1 MVPQP
6 PNTPP
11 ITSVSNS
18 RVRWLRSLK
27 ERRGREAAGAFLVEG
42 PHAIEQA
49 LRAGAEPAFTA
60 YAPELLTQGDHAAR
74 VLQALPEHVS
84 AVPVSER
91 VLASVGDTRTTQ
103 GILSTFPLLQQAPD
117 QIVTASGLSLVLD
130 RVRDPGNVGT
140 LLRSAAAA
148 GADVVLLSPECADPF
163 SPKVVRASAGAI
175 FMVPFAVLSWE
186 DFARRLAGLPCVY
199 ATQAGA
205 DTPYYEAD
213 LARPCA
219 ILIGNEAAGLGE
231 QARALAT
238 RSISI
243 PLAAGVES
251 LNAAV
256 AGSVLLFEA
265 RRQRTRHETGVFHV
279 PA

>member
-1 MVPQP
+1 MSKPRS
-6 PNTPP
+6 TPP

-18 RVRWLRSLK
+18 RVQWLRSLK

-49 LRAGAEPAFTA
+49 LHADVEPVLVA
-60 YAPELLTQGDHAAR
+60 YVPELLTVGGHVAR
-74 VLQALPEHVS
+74 VLDALPAQVF
-84 AVPVSER
+84 ALPVSER

-103 GILSTFPLLQQAPD
+103 GLLAGFNVPDHRSQPVAAAP
-117 QIVTASGLSLVLD
+117 GLSLVLD

-148 GADVVLLSPECADPF
+148 GAGMVLLSPECADPF

-175 FMVPFAVLSWE
+175 FSVPFRVLTWE
-186 DFARRLAGLPCVY
+186 YLMQILSLEYRVY
-199 ATQAGA
+199 ATHAEA
-205 DTPYYEAD
+205 DVPYYEAD
-213 LARPCA
+213 LTEPCA
-219 ILIGNEAAGLGE
+219 ILIGNEADGLGE
-231 QARALAT
+231 QARVLAT

-243 PLAAGVES
+243 PMAAGMES

-265 RRQRTRHETGVFHV
+265 RRQRTRHENGAFHV

>member
-1 MVPQP
+1 MSQP
-6 PNTPP
+6 PSTPS

-18 RVRWLRSLK
+18 RVRWLKSLK

-49 LRAGAEPAFTA
+49 LRVGAEPALTA
-60 YAPELLTQGDHAAR
+60 YAPELLTQRDHAAR
-74 VLQALPEHVS
+74 VLQALPADVS

-103 GILSTFPLLQQAPD
+103 GILAAFPLIQQAPD
-117 QIVTASGLSLVLD
+117 QMMMASGLSLVLD

-163 SPKVVRASAGAI
+163 SPKVVRASVGAI
-175 FMVPFAVLSWE
+175 FMVPLMVLSWE

-199 ATQAGA
+199 ATQAEA

-265 RRQRTRHETGVFHV
+265 RRQRTRHETGASHV